1 MAANKFMNGNAKTLA
16 HTILAKLFKGNSYI
30 SLLPYASTGVDWS
43 TADFGGADEI
53 FTLQDTF
60 EIPQEDP
67 SSTDIK
73 IDQKSETIDTQEEP
87 GAWNFNG
94 TIPANCTEVL
104 EVFYNKVSVGS
115 TGVSVKG
122 QEGTSYTGETFGM
135 TPKSVY
141 ATILVESEDKK
152 EAIAFAKVKLTAK
165 MTRDT
170 DSGLLAVALSG
181 TILANDAAGQGDFYR
196 GSAGDGK

>member
-1 MAANKFMNGNAKTLA
+1 MAATSFMNGNAKTLA
-16 HTILAKLFKGNSYI
+16 HTILGKLFKGNSYI
-30 SLLPYASTGVDWS
+30 SLLPYTSDGVTW
-43 TADFGGADEI
+43 ANLDFAGADEI

-60 EIPQEDP
+60 EIPQDDP
-67 SSTDIK
+67 STTEIK

-94 TIPANCTEVL
+94 TIPANCVEVI
-104 EVFYNKVSVGS
+104 EVFYDKVLGTSS

-122 QEGTSYTGETFGM
+122 QEGTAYAGETFGM

-165 MTRDT
+165 QTRDT
-170 DSGLLAVALSG
+170 DSGLLGVALSG
-181 TILANDAAGQGDFYR
+181 TILANDKSGQGDFYR
-196 GSAGDGK
+196 GSK